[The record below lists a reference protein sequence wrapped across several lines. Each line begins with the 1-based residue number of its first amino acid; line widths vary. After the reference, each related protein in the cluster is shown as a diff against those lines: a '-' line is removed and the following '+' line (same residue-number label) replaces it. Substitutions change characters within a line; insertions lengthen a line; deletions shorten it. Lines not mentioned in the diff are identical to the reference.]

1 MLSRGL
7 LSGSRSVGPQDFR
20 AHLPRFT
27 GANLARNEKL
37 VAALTQV
44 ASSLGASGSQ
54 VAMAWAAARGRRLG
68 LDLVPLVGARTLAQ
82 LEEALGALSLSL
94 GAADLE
100 RIEAA
105 MPQDA
110 VAGTRYDAF
119 QMSHLDSEK

>member
-1 MLSRGL
+1 MSSRFI
-7 LSGSRSVGPQDFR
+7 SGD
-20 AHLPRFT
+20 
-27 GANLARNEKL
+27 EKL

-44 ASSLGASGSQ
+44 AGSLGASGSQ
-54 VAMAWAAARGRRLG
+54 VAIAWAAARGRSLG

-82 LEEALGALSLSL
+82 LQEALGALSLSL

-105 MPQDA
+105 LPQDA

-119 QMSHLDSEK
+119 QTSHLDSEN